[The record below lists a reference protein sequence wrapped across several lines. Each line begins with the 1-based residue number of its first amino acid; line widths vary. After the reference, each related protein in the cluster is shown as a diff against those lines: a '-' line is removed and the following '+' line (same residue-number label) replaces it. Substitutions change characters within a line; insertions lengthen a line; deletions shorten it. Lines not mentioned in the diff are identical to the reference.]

1 MLFVVALKLSFNYT
15 VVDTLWHISK
25 FRKTF
30 FFILFF
36 LVRKQNNNKQSYNN
50 IIV

>member
-1 MLFVVALKLSFNYT
+1 MFVVALKLSFNYT
-15 VVDTLWHISK
+15 VVAVLWHIST
-25 FRKTF
+25 FRKNI

-36 LVRKQNNNKQSYNN
+36 LVKKQNNNKQSYNN